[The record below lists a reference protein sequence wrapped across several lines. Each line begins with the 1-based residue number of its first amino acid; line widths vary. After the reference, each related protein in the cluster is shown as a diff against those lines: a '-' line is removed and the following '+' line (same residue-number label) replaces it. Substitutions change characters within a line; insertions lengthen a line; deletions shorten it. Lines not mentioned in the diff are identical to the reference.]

1 MVADKGKKLK
11 IEKRDEE
18 ESIDEIDESIVL
30 TIEKLQELQD
40 ELEKVNEEAC
50 EKILEVEQKYSEIRR
65 PVYTKRE
72 EVIKAIPDFWST
84 AFLNHPSIDE
94 FLRPEDQKVFEY
106 LSSLEVEDFKDVKSG
121 YSITFNFKPN
131 PYFDDTKLLKTYFFP
146 ENEIT
151 KVTGT
156 TIKWKE
162 GMDISKSVNHE
173 KKGRKRQYVD
183 DRRSFFCWF
192 SDTKPDDI
200 VEESDFEGLVAP
212 FLHVIIL
219 MCYVIQRF
227 SL

>member
-11 IEKRDEE
+11 IEERDDEE
-18 ESIDEIDESIVL
+18 SLDDIDESIYL
-30 TIEKLQELQD
+30 TIEKLQDLQD

-65 PVYTKRE
+65 PVYIKRE

-84 AFLNHPSIDE
+84 AFLSHPSIDE

-106 LSSLEVEDFKDVKSG
+106 LSSLEMEDFKDVKSG

-131 PYFDDTKLLKTYFFP
+131 PYFEDTKLLKTYFFP

-156 TIKWKE
+156 TIKWKK
-162 GMDISKSVNHE
+162 GMDITKDVNHE
-173 KKGRKRQYVD
+173 KKGSKRPYVD

-192 SDTKPDDI
+192 SDIKPDDI
-200 VEESDFEGLVAP
+200 VEVSDSEGWVAHLYMWETLSRKTCGQIP
-212 FLHVIIL
+212 
-219 MCYVIQRF
+219 
-227 SL
+227 